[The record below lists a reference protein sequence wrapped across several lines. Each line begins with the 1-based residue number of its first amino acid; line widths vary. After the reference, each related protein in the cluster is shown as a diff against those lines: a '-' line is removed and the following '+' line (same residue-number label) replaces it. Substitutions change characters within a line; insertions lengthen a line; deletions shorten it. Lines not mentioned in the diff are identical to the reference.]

1 MSEPGTNEGH
11 VVFVGDGAAIT
22 GTLHAQNSIVINGT
36 VQGTITC
43 GHLIVG
49 QGGVEEGQIAVDD
62 AEIHGKVGPHI
73 DIKQLLAIGSS
84 GRIEGEWT
92 YGELAVE
99 KGGILRGSTVFN
111 DPGSVRK
118 VA

>member
-1 MSEPGTNEGH
+1 MSESRTNEGH
-11 VVFVGDGAAIT
+11 VVYVGDGATIT

-36 VQGTITC
+36 VHGTLTC

-49 QGGVEEGQIAVDD
+49 QGGVAEGQIAVDD

-73 DIKQLLAIGSS
+73 DVKQLLAVGSS

-92 YGELAVE
+92 YGEITVE
-99 KGGILRGSTVFN
+99 KGGILIGSTMFN